1 MAERLADLLRP
12 ASPSSPGPLSGFA
25 MTNSQPHI
33 RKPTSKQIRYLKN
46 LAMSTGESFT
56 YPKTFEDADRQ
67 IRRLR
72 RKKRTPAAERRRE
85 TEAVRRAMSE
95 HRGDG
100 ASVRDSEIG
109 GYGSSATWR

>member
-1 MAERLADLLRP
+1 MARRLADLPRA
-12 ASPSSPGPLSGFA
+12 ASPSSSGPLFGFA

-33 RKPTSKQIRYLKN
+33 RKPTSKQLRYLRN
-46 LAMSTGESFT
+46 LALSTGGSFA

-72 RKKRTPAAERRRE
+72 RQKRTPAAERRRE
-85 TEAVRRAMSE
+85 TKAVRRAMSE
-95 HRGDG
+95 RRGDS
-100 ASVRDSEIG
+100 ASVRESEIG